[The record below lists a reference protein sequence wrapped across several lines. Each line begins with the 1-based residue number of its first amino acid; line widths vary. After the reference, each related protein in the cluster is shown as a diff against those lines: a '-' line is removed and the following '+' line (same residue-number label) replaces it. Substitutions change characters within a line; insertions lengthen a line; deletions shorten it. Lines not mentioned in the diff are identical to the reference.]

1 MALLLI
7 TPTGVLNECLLT
19 TRELEVLK
27 LVAEGDSNK
36 EIAAQLFIS
45 PETVKKH
52 LKNSYNK
59 LRARN
64 RLEALRLAGLI

>member
-1 MALLLI
+1 MAFLLI

-19 TRELEVLK
+19 SRELDVLK
-27 LVAEGDSNK
+27 LVAEGGSNK

-59 LRARN
+59 LHARN
-64 RLEALRLAGLI
+64 RLDALRKARLL

>member
-1 MALLLI
+1 MAFLLI
-7 TPTGVLNECLLT
+7 TPTGVLNECVLT
-19 TRELEVLK
+19 SRELDVLK
-27 LVAEGDSNK
+27 LVAEGHSNK

-64 RLEALRLAGLI
+64 RLEALRKSGLI